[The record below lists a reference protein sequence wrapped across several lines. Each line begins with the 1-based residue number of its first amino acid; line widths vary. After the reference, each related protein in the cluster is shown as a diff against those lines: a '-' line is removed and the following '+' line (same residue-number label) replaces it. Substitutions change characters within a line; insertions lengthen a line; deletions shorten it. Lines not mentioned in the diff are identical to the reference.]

1 MSDLLQSNMLECATM
16 KLVILAAG
24 LGSRLRQ
31 ESGRRPKSLLDV
43 GGVSLFDR
51 LVDLAGFIGLEP
63 VVVTRPEFVAD
74 FRRPGVDVLVEETPH
89 ILVTLANACRRLPS
103 EPLCWVGAD
112 MLFTDPAPLKE
123 LVELQ
128 LASDSFCSLIY
139 CRTDR
144 FKAKL
149 ELTPEPAVTVV
160 RGGTFDLSIPDF
172 VVQSAR
178 VAPWL
183 PGGWEDPR
191 TNFLQRALERG
202 ERLYFREYAAPIF
215 EIDTPADLEEARR
228 YFARCA

>member
-1 MSDLLQSNMLECATM
+1 M

-24 LGSRLRQ
+24 LGTRLRR
-31 ESGRRPKSLLDV
+31 ESGPMPKSLLDV
-43 GGVSLFDR
+43 GGISIFDR
-51 LVDLAGFIGLEP
+51 LVALAGFIGLEP

-74 FRRPGVDVLVEETPH
+74 FRRPGVEVLVEENSPH

-103 EPLCWVGAD
+103 DPLCWVGAD

-123 LVELQ
+123 LVETH
-128 LASDSFCSLIY
+128 LASDSFCSFCY

-149 ELTPEPAVTVV
+149 ELEPELAVTAT
-160 RGGTFDLSIPDF
+160 RGGNFELSIPDF
-172 VVQSAR
+172 LAQAAR

-183 PGGWEDPR
+183 PGDWENPR
-191 TNFLQRALERG
+191 ANFLQRAIERG
-202 ERLYFREYAAPIF
+202 ERISFREYAAPVF